1 MNKREE
7 TVKGIVLRQIEY
19 NDNAAIIS
27 VLSKKGELLSLY
39 ARGVKK
45 VTSKNASA
53 VMVFVYSD
61 FEYFF
66 NQKGLHTLK
75 RAKVL
80 NNYFDKFSDY
90 NKIIVAFMLLDI
102 VFDVANLDTMAN
114 PDLFKLLINSFEMIN
129 EIDETLLLTYFLIEV
144 MKSQGIELIADQC
157 AICQSKK
164 INYISIENGGFICHK
179 CLANSNNTYNK
190 LEMLQLFRSINII
203 TMQDLNVLD
212 FSQNDYKSML
222 LIIYEFYTS
231 YTGLKV
237 KNFEKLQML

>member
-19 NDNAAIIS
+19 KDNDAIVN
-27 VLSKKGELLSLY
+27 VLSNKGEIHNFY

-53 VMVFVYSD
+53 VLVFVYSD

-75 RAKVL
+75 RAKVII
-80 NNYFDKFSDY
+80 NYFEKFTDY

-102 VFDVANLDTMAN
+102 VYDIANLDTMKN
-114 PDLFKLLINSFEMIN
+114 PQLFKLLIDSLEMIN
-129 EIDETLLLTYFLIEV
+129 EVDETLLLAYFLVSI
-144 MKSQGIELIADQC
+144 MKSQGIELVVDHC
-157 AICQSKK
+157 AICESKK
-164 INYISIENGGFICHK
+164 INYISIENGGFVCHN
-179 CLANSNNTYNK
+179 CLTSFNKTFNK
-190 LEMLQLFRSINII
+190 LEMLQLFRSINVI
-203 TMQDLNVLD
+203 TMQDLSVLD
-212 FSQNDYKSML
+212 FSQNNYKSLL